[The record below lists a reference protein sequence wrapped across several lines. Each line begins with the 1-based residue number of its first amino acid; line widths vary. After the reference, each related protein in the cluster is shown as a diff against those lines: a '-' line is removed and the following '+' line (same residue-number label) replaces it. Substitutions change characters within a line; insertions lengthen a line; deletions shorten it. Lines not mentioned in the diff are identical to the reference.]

1 MHLLLPIRI
10 REDGVSRSGAAG
22 RGGPLCIAFFAV
34 IIAIAGCGHPG
45 GNGEKPAL
53 EFDSV
58 PATEAQVIAA
68 VKEAETSKHLPAWI
82 TPNELVKSAEDDSS
96 LWALPDCN
104 PDYEVSSL
112 TDINP
117 CTVGAPAGAHTMVVI
132 GDSNASM
139 WARGLDY
146 VGRRTDWR
154 IIVLAKDNC
163 GPATMTYYQ
172 WQLKR
177 DLTECNAWQQW
188 RMDQIKSLKPDMVVL
203 SGWYDGDKGIAGPT
217 RTFTPEMWRD
227 ALVATV
233 QQIPSDA
240 KTVLLG
246 DIPHITEP
254 AGECLAQNSGDISR
268 CAQKASDV
276 VPVYANDA
284 LRDAAAATGAL
295 YVDVTRWFCAQ
306 TCPAVIAGVVAYAG
320 IYHTTH
326 DYARYLSGVLEGA
339 LRPAMG

>member
-1 MHLLLPIRI
+1 M
-10 REDGVSRSGAAG
+10 SRSRAG
-22 RGGPLCIAFFAV
+22 RNTPLRTAIVAMVIAL
-34 IIAIAGCGHPG
+34 AGCGHPG
-45 GNGEKPAL
+45 DSAKKPAL

-68 VKEAETSKHLPAWI
+68 VKDAEAAKELPAWI
-82 TPNELVKSAEDDSS
+82 TPEQLVESAEDDSS

-112 TDINP
+112 ADIKP
-117 CTVGAPAGAHTMVVI
+117 CTVGAGASAHTMVVI

-146 VGRRTDWR
+146 VGRRTGWR
-154 IIVLAKDNC
+154 IVVLAKDNC

-177 DLTECNAWQQW
+177 DLTECDAWQQW
-188 RMDQIKSLKPDMVVL
+188 RMDQIKALKPDVVVL
-203 SGWYDGDKGIAGPT
+203 SGWYDGDKGIAGPE

-233 QQIPSDA
+233 QQLPPGI

-246 DIPHITEP
+246 DIPHITKP
-254 AGECLAQNSGDISR
+254 AGECLARNSDNISR

-276 VPVYANDA
+276 VPAYANDA

-295 YVDVTRWFCAQ
+295 YVDVTRWFCGQ
-306 TCPAVIAGVVAYAG
+306 TCPVVIAGVVAYAG

-339 LRPAMG
+339 LRPAMA